1 MKMTEQLEEKNNYKP
16 LKLDDKMIYE
26 IDINEMA
33 DEIVEDL
40 LSHHKEMTFDNINI
54 SSIKALN
61 EIKYILI
68 NEVMKKIIK
77 LREYTQNTKQN
88 K

>member
-16 LKLDDKMIYE
+16 LKLDNKMIYE
-26 IDINEMA
+26 IDIDEMA

-61 EIKYILI
+61 EVKYILI

-77 LREYTQNTKQN
+77 LREYT
-88 K
+88 